1 MNKQKLLKEEATSA
15 KPNKTSPNVAIAKD
29 KVIAT
34 FEKGENEK

>member
-1 MNKQKLLKEEATSA
+1 MNKKMLLKEGATSA

-29 KVIAT
+29 KTT

>member
-1 MNKQKLLKEEATSA
+1 MNKQKVLKEQATIA
-15 KPNKTSPNVAIAKD
+15 KQNQTSPNFAIAKD

>member
-29 KVIAT
+29 KTT

>member
-15 KPNKTSPNVAIAKD
+15 KPNETSRNVAIAKD
-29 KVIAT
+29 KAT